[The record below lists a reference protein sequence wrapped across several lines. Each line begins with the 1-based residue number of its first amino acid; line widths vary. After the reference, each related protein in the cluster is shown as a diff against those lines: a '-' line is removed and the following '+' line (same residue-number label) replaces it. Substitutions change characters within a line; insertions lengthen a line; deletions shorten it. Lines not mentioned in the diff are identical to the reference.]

1 MTILLIVL
9 IIIAIPF
16 VAALFMKKNYTIE
29 REVIINKPKQQV
41 FDYVKFVKNQD
52 YYSKWQMMD
61 PTAEKTYSGTDGTVG
76 FSSAWKSNNK
86 QVGQGVQTI
95 TSIIDGK
102 RLDVAVHFI
111 KPFEG
116 NAGSYITTTEASQN
130 QTNIKWGINGRM
142 KYPMNIMMAFMNME
156 KMIGNDLQ
164 TNLDNLKKLLE
175 K

>member
-1 MTILLIVL
+1 MTIVLIVL

-41 FDYVKFVKNQD
+41 FDYIKFIKNQD
-52 YYSKWQMMD
+52 HYSKWQMMD
-61 PTAEKTYSGTDGTVG
+61 PTAEKTYKGTDGTVG

-116 NAGSYITTTEASQN
+116 NAGSYITTADASQN
-130 QTNIKWGINGRM
+130 QTNIKWGINGSM

-164 TNLDNLKKLLE
+164 TNLDNLKKLFE